1 MEITYF
7 ERVAYREPAVFW
19 VFKERI
25 DNILASF
32 DNIRSIDDMKIFP
45 KPYWHWEK
53 LTKHC

>member
-45 KPYWHWEK
+45 KPYWH
-53 LTKHC
+53 